1 MPGLSKGSL
10 SAMKWTA
17 QRPLNRLLQPRD
29 TLTRRPLGE
38 MVLLGGAAV
47 AAVVASLVYAPGL
60 IGLSGAAMALVML
73 AVAVTDWRH
82 FIIPNWLN
90 GLALALALVHACARD
105 PSLMIAAVIDAAIR
119 AIVLALLFLAVR
131 YLYARFRG
139 RQGLGLGDVKLAA
152 VAGAWLDVDMIAIA
166 VQLAV
171 LSALLGYA
179 ARQWVLRRP
188 VSATTRLPFGVF
200 LAPSIWICWFLQT
213 AWLTPL

>member
-1 MPGLSKGSL
+1 
-10 SAMKWTA
+10 MKWTA
-17 QRPLNRLLQPRD
+17 QRTLNRLLGPLGA
-29 TLTRRPLGE
+29 LTRLSLGE
-38 MVLLGGAAV
+38 TALLGAAAAASV
-47 AAVVASLVYAPGL
+47 AASLLYAPGL
-60 IGLSGAAMALVML
+60 VGLTGAAMALVML
-73 AVAVTDWRH
+73 AIALTDWRY

-90 GLALALALVHACARD
+90 GLGLALALLHACARD

-119 AIVLALLFLAVR
+119 AIALALLFLAVR

>member
-1 MPGLSKGSL
+1 MPERSRGSS

-17 QRPLNRLLQPRD
+17 QRTLNRLLGPLGA
-29 TLTRRPLGE
+29 LTRLSLGE
-38 MVLLGGAAV
+38 TALLGAAAAASV
-47 AAVVASLVYAPGL
+47 AASLLYAPGL
-60 IGLSGAAMALVML
+60 VGLTGAAMALVML
-73 AVAVTDWRH
+73 AIALTDWRY

-90 GLALALALVHACARD
+90 GLGLALALLHACARD

-119 AIVLALLFLAVR
+119 AIALALLFLAVR

>member
-1 MPGLSKGSL
+1 
-10 SAMKWTA
+10 MKWTA
-17 QRPLNRLLQPRD
+17 QRTLNRLLGPLGA
-29 TLTRRPLGE
+29 LTRLSLGE
-38 MVLLGGAAV
+38 TALLGAAAAASV
-47 AAVVASLVYAPGL
+47 AASLLYAPGL
-60 IGLSGAAMALVML
+60 VGLTGAAMALVML
-73 AVAVTDWRH
+73 AIALTDWRY

-90 GLALALALVHACARD
+90 GLGLALALLHACARD

>member
-1 MPGLSKGSL
+1 
-10 SAMKWTA
+10 MKWTA
-17 QRPLNRLLQPRD
+17 QGALNRLLEPLC
-29 TLTRRPLGE
+29 TLTRLSLSQS
-38 MVLLGGAAV
+38 VLVGGAAA
-47 AAVVASLVYAPGL
+47 AAVVASLLCAPGL
-60 IGLSGAAMALVML
+60 VGVSGAAMALVML
-73 AVAVTDWRH
+73 AIAVTDWRH

-90 GLALALALVHACARD
+90 GLGLALALVHACARD
-105 PSLMIAAVIDAAIR
+105 PSLMVAAAVDAAIR
-119 AIVLALLFLAVR
+119 GTVLALLFLAVR

-152 VAGAWLDVDMIAIA
+152 VAGAWLDVDVIPIAL
-166 VQLAV
+166 QLAV

-179 ARQWVLRRP
+179 VRQWVLRRP